1 MKSLATLHQA
11 ELTVESEKG
20 RGSKFTFS
28 LKADRTY
35 PEALHKDDNQ
45 DLATAENAEENETT
59 SKEPTED
66 IRPLLLIVEDNA
78 DIRLYIEES
87 LHEDYRIIQACN
99 GREGME
105 QAFSKVPDI
114 IVSDIMMPEMDGI
127 KMTHILKEDIRTSHI
142 PIILLTAKT
151 SINDQ
156 EEGYDS
162 GAETAA

>member
-1 MKSLATLHQA
+1 MSNAIKYTPKGSITLSLTMPEDNTVAIAVEDTGYGIDKDALPHICDRYYQENGNHQASGTGIGLALVKSLATLHQA

-87 LHEDYRIIQACN
+87 LHEDYRII
-99 GREGME
+99 
-105 QAFSKVPDI
+105 
-114 IVSDIMMPEMDGI
+114 
-127 KMTHILKEDIRTSHI
+127 
-142 PIILLTAKT
+142 
-151 SINDQ
+151 
-156 EEGYDS
+156 
-162 GAETAA
+162 